1 MRHSLPFSEW
11 LTEVTLAIRPHLKP
25 RQSLEM
31 DRTTRDLLA
40 EDWANGR
47 APEDVAAAIGEG
59 RHRGIVLKK
68 HIGVHHPDPIAR

>member
-31 DRTTRDLLA
+31 DRRTRDLLA

-59 RHRGIVLKK
+59 RHLGIALT
-68 HIGVHHPDPIAR
+68 HQPSVHHPDPIAR